1 MRQFISFLIV
11 FGAVV
16 TMCIGASLGDL
27 KKSYTARYDEA
38 NAQRDAQIKTLDA
51 NYLRALDRL
60 LEKAKS
66 TGKLETVIPIRD
78 ESLAIKNANN
88 PLPPLAKT
96 ASLELKNIRGKYNK
110 TRNKIL
116 IAHAETVN
124 DLVGKM
130 REKLK
135 SQEIAMTK
143 SGKLLHALAAKQMRE
158 SLGNDAGASA
168 ARDLLK
174 YGGSKG
180 RNRPALQLRRFGDNL
195 EVLVFRDHRGKISMD
210 SPVENV
216 REKSGEKKELG
227 DTKAK
232 VLGEFVGAKGYE
244 ADPYLAYH
252 HVFDGKELGGLS
264 LTSIIP
270 EYSQK
275 RAGQTGVR
283 LSLKPAAVN
292 PHMSFGALLPP
303 NSSKGTYRISTRY
316 FVPKRN
322 QVVAGFMFIQTAG
335 SPIALLRFEKT
346 GKWEQGE
353 AVAESSHDKGTLL
366 LYLIKKKGKKEAHD
380 NGESIL
386 LGEMK
391 VEHLKFS
398 AFIQQSFK
406 DSDALPSGS
415 NDPQKQA
422 LFISNGE
429 FVKE

>member
-27 KKSYTARYDEA
+27 QKSYTARYDEA

-116 IAHAETVN
+116 ISHAETVN

-158 SLGNDAGASA
+158 SLANDAGASA

-244 ADPYLAYH
+244 VDPYLAYH

-270 EYSQK
+270 EYSQS

>member
-1 MRQFISFLIV
+1 
-11 FGAVV
+11 
-16 TMCIGASLGDL
+16 MCIGASLGDL
-27 KKSYTARYDEA
+27 QKSYTARYDEA

-116 IAHAETVN
+116 ISHAETVN

-158 SLGNDAGASA
+158 SLANDAGASA

-244 ADPYLAYH
+244 VDPYLAYH
-252 HVFDGKELGGLS
+252 HVFDGKERGGFS
-264 LTSIIP
+264 LTEIIP

-275 RAGQTGVR
+275 RAGQ
-283 LSLKPAAVN
+283 LHSL
-292 PHMSFGALLPP
+292 LC
-303 NSSKGTYRISTRY
+303 SKA
-316 FVPKRN
+316 
-322 QVVAGFMFIQTAG
+322 Q
-335 SPIALLRFEKT
+335 
-346 GKWEQGE
+346 
-353 AVAESSHDKGTLL
+353 
-366 LYLIKKKGKKEAHD
+366 
-380 NGESIL
+380 
-386 LGEMK
+386 
-391 VEHLKFS
+391 
-398 AFIQQSFK
+398 
-406 DSDALPSGS
+406 
-415 NDPQKQA
+415 
-422 LFISNGE
+422 
-429 FVKE
+429 

>member
-1 MRQFISFLIV
+1 MKQFISFLIV
-11 FGAVV
+11 SEVVV
-16 TMCIGASLGDL
+16 TMCMGASLEDL
-27 KKSYTARYDEA
+27 KKSYAAHYDEA
-38 NAQRDAQIKTLDA
+38 NAQRDTQIKTLNA

-60 LEKAKS
+60 LEKAKA

-78 ESLAIKNANN
+78 ESLAIKNAND
-88 PLPPLAKT
+88 PLPALAKT
-96 ASLELKNIRGKYNK
+96 ASLELKNMREKYNK
-110 TRNKIL
+110 ARNKIL

-135 SQEIAMTK
+135 SQEIALTK

-158 SLGNDAGASA
+158 SLANDAGAND

-252 HVFDGKELGGLS
+252 HVFDGKERVGFS
-264 LTSIIP
+264 LTEIIP
-270 EYSQK
+270 EFSQK
-275 RAGQTGVR
+275 RAEQTGVR

-322 QVVAGFMFIQTAG
+322 QVVAGFTFVQTAG
-335 SPIALLRFEKT
+335 SPIASVRFEEI
-346 GKWEQGE
+346 GKWKQAE
-353 AVAESSHDKGTLL
+353 AIAESSHDKGTLL

-386 LGEMK
+386 LGEIK